1 MGFSIYNLFKAGLL
15 VANGA
20 AILHPKRFLV
30 KHGLA
35 GDQIV
40 DNPDPIKAQ
49 VAGLLQAISY
59 LKGECASIFILH
71 LITRCCNPSNLL
83 LSFLHASPY
92 THSSLN
98 CVQRPSYFHRAPR
111 WRLGCIC

>member
-83 LSFLHASPY
+83 LSFLHASLHAQFP
-92 THSSLN
+92 
-98 CVQRPSYFHRAPR
+98 
-111 WRLGCIC
+111 